1 MTERQSVTPAE
12 AQLPA
17 PVASA
22 LGRLGPQER
31 ELVARAFNRA
41 RTLYQNARRPSG
53 EGLLDHVLGVVEILN
68 QMRLDGES
76 LAAAL
81 LMDAP
86 GRLENAVEKL
96 AEEFSPSVARLAEG
110 VVRMGQIHALSDTAA
125 QQGQAEALRK
135 MLLAMVED
143 LRVVLI
149 KLADQLQ
156 TLRALA
162 GASER
167 GAGAPLS
174 GDATAQA
181 RVAPADSGALSP
193 APGAATT
200 WKREAGEREQPH
212 APLPA
217 PATERRRVQGVVP
230 SSGAGTAPPSASAS
244 AEVSGEAAR
253 ALARETL
260 DIFAPLA
267 NRLGVWQL
275 KWELEDRAFSILE
288 PALYKKVAAQ
298 LDERRVDRERY
309 IGRVIALLK
318 EELERAGLKA
328 EITGRP
334 KHIYSIV
341 KKMRRKRV
349 PFEEIYDARA
359 VRILVNEVKD
369 CYTALGVVH
378 NLWQPIPKEFDDYI
392 AKPKGNHYRSLHTAV
407 IGPEG
412 KALEV
417 QIRTFEMHQHSEL
430 GVAAHWR
437 YKEGTRQD
445 ARYDDKIAWVPQ
457 LLEWKDEL
465 SDSTELAEQFRTALF
480 QDTVY
485 VLTPQGRVID
495 LPRGS
500 TPVDFAYAVHSDL
513 GHRCRGARVNGA
525 IVPLNYRLEN
535 GQRVEIIAA
544 KQGGPSRDWLNPEL
558 GYIRSPRA
566 RAKVRQYFKSLELA
580 QSLAEGRAVV
590 ERELSRRG
598 LTAMSLEQ
606 VAQRLNFQK
615 VDDLFA
621 AVARGEV
628 NSRSLAQA
636 LGEKPAPAGLQ
647 ETVPVHRPTSPSGA
661 GILVGGMGDLLTVFA
676 RCCRPA
682 PPDPILGYVTRG
694 RGMSIHRRGC
704 TTLAKLVE
712 RHPER
717 VMDAEWSVG
726 EGMTFEADV
735 VVEAN
740 DRPGLLR
747 DIYDVVARERIN
759 ITAANTMT
767 RGHVARMFFTLQIA
781 HLEQLKRL
789 LALVREVPGVTR
801 ASRR

>member
-1 MTERQSVTPAE
+1 LLSRALEK
-12 AQLPA
+12 AQ
-17 PVASA
+17 A
-22 LGRLGPQER
+22 LYGD
-31 ELVARAFNRA
+31 
-41 RTLYQNARRPSG
+41 ARRPTG
-53 EGLLDHVLGVVEILN
+53 EGLLEHALGVMEILD
-68 QMRLDGES
+68 QLRLDADA

-86 GRLENAVEKL
+86 GRMENAAERL
-96 AEEFSPSVARLAEG
+96 ASEFSPAIARLTEG
-110 VVRMGQIHALSDTAA
+110 VARMGQIHALSGTAA

-162 GASER
+162 GSWAAAS
-167 GAGAPLS
+167 S
-174 GDATAQA
+174 D
-181 RVAPADSGALSP
+181 
-193 APGAATT
+193 
-200 WKREAGEREQPH
+200 
-212 APLPA
+212 
-217 PATERRRVQGVVP
+217 
-230 SSGAGTAPPSASAS
+230 
-244 AEVSGEAAR
+244 AAR
-253 ALARETL
+253 AIARETL

-275 KWELEDRAFSILE
+275 KWELEDRAFSLLE
-288 PALYKKVAAQ
+288 PALYKKIAAQ

-309 IGRVIALLK
+309 IGRVIVVLR
-318 EELERAGLKA
+318 EELARAGVQA

-359 VRILVNEVKD
+359 VRILVKEVKD
-369 CYTALGVVH
+369 CYSALGVVH
-378 NLWQPIPKEFDDYI
+378 NLWTPIPKEFDDYI

-437 YKEGTRQD
+437 YKEGGRKD
-445 ARYDDKIAWVPQ
+445 PRYDDKIAWVRQ

-465 SDSTELAEQFRTALF
+465 ADSAELAEQFKTALF

-500 TPVDFAYAVHSDL
+500 TPVDFAYAVHTDL

-525 IVPLNYRLEN
+525 IVPLTYRLEN

-558 GYIRSPRA
+558 GYLRSARA
-566 RAKVRQYFKSLELA
+566 RAKVRQYFKSLELG
-580 QSLAEGRAVV
+580 QTLAEGRAIV

-598 LTAMSLEQ
+598 LTAMGLEQ
-606 VAQRLNFQK
+606 VAQRLHFSK
-615 VDDLFA
+615 VEELFA
-621 AVARGEV
+621 AVARGDV
-628 NSRSLAQA
+628 NQRALAQA
-636 LGEKPAPAGLQ
+636 LGEKVAPAAQ
-647 ETVPVHRPTSPSGA
+647 EEALGPRPQAAPSA
-661 GILVGGMGDLLTVFA
+661 TGILVGGVGDLLTVFA

-694 RGMSIHRRGC
+694 RGVSVHRQGC
-704 TTLAKLVE
+704 TTLAKLIE
-712 RHPER
+712 RHPDR
-717 VMDAEWSVG
+717 VMDATWRVS
-726 EGMTFEADV
+726 EGMTFETDV

-747 DIYDVVARERIN
+747 DIYEVVARERIN
-759 ITAANTMT
+759 ITAANTLT
-767 RGHVARMFFTLQIA
+767 RGSGARMFFTLRVA
-781 HLEQLKRL
+781 NLEQLKRL
-789 LALVREVPGVTR
+789 LALVREVPGVVH
-801 ASRR
+801 ALRR

>member
-1 MTERQSVTPAE
+1 MNSMILTSAPPSATLQAR
-12 AQLPA
+12 LPA
-17 PVASA
+17 AMARVQS
-22 LGRLGPQER
+22 RLGSSEGA
-31 ELVARAFNRA
+31 LLSRALEKA
-41 RTLYQNARRPSG
+41 QALYGDARRPTG
-53 EGLLDHVLGVVEILN
+53 EGLLEHALGVMEILD
-68 QMRLDGES
+68 QLRLDADA

-86 GRLENAVEKL
+86 GRMENAAERL
-96 AEEFSPSVARLAEG
+96 ASEFSPAIARLTEG
-110 VVRMGQIHALSDTAA
+110 VARMGQIHALSGTAA

-162 GASER
+162 GSWAAAS
-167 GAGAPLS
+167 S
-174 GDATAQA
+174 D
-181 RVAPADSGALSP
+181 
-193 APGAATT
+193 
-200 WKREAGEREQPH
+200 
-212 APLPA
+212 
-217 PATERRRVQGVVP
+217 
-230 SSGAGTAPPSASAS
+230 
-244 AEVSGEAAR
+244 AAR
-253 ALARETL
+253 AIARETL

-275 KWELEDRAFSILE
+275 KWELEDRAFSLLE
-288 PALYKKVAAQ
+288 PALYKKIAAQ

-309 IGRVIALLK
+309 IGRVIVVLR
-318 EELERAGLKA
+318 EELARAGVQA

-359 VRILVNEVKD
+359 VRILVKEVKD
-369 CYTALGVVH
+369 CYSALGVVH
-378 NLWQPIPKEFDDYI
+378 NLWTPIPKEFDDYI

-437 YKEGTRQD
+437 YKEGGRKD
-445 ARYDDKIAWVPQ
+445 PRYDDKIAWVRQ

-465 SDSTELAEQFRTALF
+465 ADSAELAEQFKTALF

-500 TPVDFAYAVHSDL
+500 TPVDFAYAVHTDL

-525 IVPLNYRLEN
+525 IVPLTYRLEN

-558 GYIRSPRA
+558 GYLRSARA
-566 RAKVRQYFKSLELA
+566 RAKVRQYFKSLELG
-580 QSLAEGRAVV
+580 QTLAEGRAIV

-598 LTAMSLEQ
+598 LTAMGLEQ
-606 VAQRLNFQK
+606 VAQRLHFSK
-615 VDDLFA
+615 VEELFA
-621 AVARGEV
+621 AVARGDV
-628 NSRSLAQA
+628 NQRALAQA
-636 LGEKPAPAGLQ
+636 LGEKVAPAAQ
-647 ETVPVHRPTSPSGA
+647 EEALGPRPQAAPSA
-661 GILVGGMGDLLTVFA
+661 TGILVGGVGDLLTVFA

-694 RGMSIHRRGC
+694 RGVSVHRQGC
-704 TTLAKLVE
+704 TTLAKLIE
-712 RHPER
+712 RHPDR
-717 VMDAEWSVG
+717 VMDATWRVS
-726 EGMTFEADV
+726 EGMTFETDV

-747 DIYDVVARERIN
+747 DIYEVVARERIN
-759 ITAANTMT
+759 ITAANTLT
-767 RGHVARMFFTLQIA
+767 RGSGARMFFTLRVA
-781 HLEQLKRL
+781 NLEQLKRL
-789 LALVREVPGVTR
+789 LALVREVPGVVH
-801 ASRR
+801 ALRR

>member
-1 MTERQSVTPAE
+1 MNSVILTSAPNSAALE
-12 AQLPA
+12 ARLPA
-17 PVASA
+17 AMTAVLPRLGASEA
-22 LGRLGPQER
+22 ALLGRALEK
-31 ELVARAFNRA
+31 ARA
-41 RTLYQNARRPSG
+41 LYGDARRPTG
-53 EGLLDHVLGVVEILN
+53 EGLLEHALGVMEILN
-68 QMRLDGES
+68 LLRLDS
-76 LAAAL
+76 DALAAAL
-81 LMDAP
+81 LMDAH
-86 GRLENAVEKL
+86 GRLENAAERL
-96 AEEFSPSVARLAEG
+96 AAEFSPAIARLTEG
-110 VVRMGQIHALSDTAA
+110 VARMGQIHALSGTAA

-162 GASER
+162 MSET
-167 GAGAPLS
+167 P
-174 GDATAQA
+174 D
-181 RVAPADSGALSP
+181 
-193 APGAATT
+193 
-200 WKREAGEREQPH
+200 
-212 APLPA
+212 
-217 PATERRRVQGVVP
+217 
-230 SSGAGTAPPSASAS
+230 
-244 AEVSGEAAR
+244 EAAR
-253 ALARETL
+253 AIARETL

-275 KWELEDRAFSILE
+275 KWELEDRAFSLLE
-288 PALYKKVAAQ
+288 PALYRKIAAQ

-309 IGRVIALLK
+309 IGRVVAALK
-318 EELERAGLKA
+318 EELARAGVQA

-359 VRILVNEVKD
+359 VRILVKEVKD

-378 NLWQPIPKEFDDYI
+378 NLWTPIPKEFDDYI

-437 YKEGTRQD
+437 YKEGGRED
-445 ARYDDKIAWVPQ
+445 PRYDDKIAWVRQ
-457 LLEWKDEL
+457 LLEWKEEL
-465 SDSTELAEQFRTALF
+465 ADSAELAEQFKTALF

-500 TPVDFAYAVHSDL
+500 TPVDFAYAVHTDL

-525 IVPLNYRLEN
+525 IVPLTYRLEN

-558 GYIRSPRA
+558 GYLRSPRA
-566 RAKVRQYFKSLELA
+566 RAKVRQYFKSQELA
-580 QSLAEGRAVV
+580 QTLAEGRAIV

-598 LTAMSLEQ
+598 LAAMGLEQ
-606 VAQRLNFQK
+606 VAQRLHFSK
-615 VDDLFA
+615 VEDLFA
-621 AVARGEV
+621 AVARGDV
-628 NSRSLAQA
+628 NHRALAQA
-636 LGEKPAPAGLQ
+636 LGEKTAPAAPEEALG
-647 ETVPVHRPTSPSGA
+647 PRPQAAPSA
-661 GILVGGMGDLLTVFA
+661 TGILVGGVGDLLTVFA

-694 RGMSIHRRGC
+694 RGVSVHRRGC
-704 TTLAKLVE
+704 ATLAKLIE
-712 RHPER
+712 RHPDR
-717 VMDAEWSVG
+717 VMDAAWRVR
-726 EGMTFEADV
+726 EGMTFETDV

-747 DIYDVVARERIN
+747 DIYEVVARERIN
-759 ITAANTMT
+759 ITAANTHT
-767 RGHVARMFFTLQIA
+767 RGSVAHMFFTLRVA
-781 HLEQLKRL
+781 NLEQLKRL
-789 LALVREVPGVTR
+789 LALVREVPGVVHAVR
-801 ASRR
+801 H